1 VKKHIIAMAALCA
14 CMSAASA
21 QTSVTIYGIVDAGI
35 THVNNDGPNGGR
47 TTVEAG
53 QMQVSRWGF
62 KGVEDL
68 GGGLKARFGLEG
80 TLLNDTGAAGVGTG
94 NPPTTSLFDRE
105 ATVGLSGNFG
115 SIDFGRQNILGVL
128 SVGMADPMGL
138 AFAATSPNVLFAAMN
153 HAGVYGAYG
162 ANGSGTALRQNNSIR
177 YVSPSFS
184 GFGFALMR
192 AFGEQAGDSQRN
204 SYVGASAFYNA
215 GPLNLYG
222 AYARMK
228 NNPTNLAV
236 SPDLLT
242 SHAVGVKYTMSRA
255 VLKST
260 YSENKL
266 DSTGRK
272 ISVFG
277 AGVDVPVAPA
287 ITLTGAFYNTRRSG
301 DLKDDSQQY
310 IFITRYALSKRSTA
324 YFSYGHAATDRIV
337 SASDINLAQ
346 GFVSV
351 GSDSANRLT
360 VGVMHMF

>member
-1 VKKHIIAMAALCA
+1 VKKHIIALAALCA

-53 QMQVSRWGF
+53 QMAVSRWGF

-80 TLLNDTGAAGVGTG
+80 TLLNDTGAAGVATG
-94 NPPTTSLFDRE
+94 NPTATSLFDRE
-105 ATVGLSGNFG
+105 ATVGLTGNFG

-138 AFAATSPNVLFAAMN
+138 AFAATSPNVLFSAMN

-162 ANGSGTALRQNNSIR
+162 ANGGGTALRQNNSVR
-177 YVSPSFS
+177 YVSPSWG
-184 GFGFALMR
+184 GFGFGLMR
-192 AFGEQAGDSQRN
+192 AFGEQAGDSQRS
-204 SYVGASAFYNA
+204 SYQGVSAFYNA
-215 GPLNLYG
+215 GPLNVAG

-228 NNPTNLAV
+228 NNTNT
-236 SPDLLT
+236 DLLT
-242 SHAVGVKYTMSRA
+242 SHAIGVKYTMPRA
-255 VLKST
+255 VLKAT
-260 YSENKL
+260 YAENEL
-266 DSTGRK
+266 DSTNRK
-272 ISVFG
+272 IAVFG
-277 AGVDVPVAPA
+277 AGVDVPVAPN
-287 ITLTGAFYNTRRSG
+287 ITLTGAFYNTKRSG
-301 DLKDDSQQY
+301 DLSDDSQQY

-324 YFSYGHAATDRIV
+324 YFSYGHAATDTV
-337 SASDINLAQ
+337 VTATQINLAQ
-346 GFVSV
+346 GVVSV

-360 VGVMHMF
+360 VGIMHAF

>member
-1 VKKHIIAMAALCA
+1 MKKHIIAMAALCA

-80 TLLNDTGAAGVGTG
+80 TLLNDTGGAGVPTG
-94 NPPTTSLFDRE
+94 NPSTTSLFDRE
-105 ATVGLSGNFG
+105 ATVGLTGNFG
-115 SIDFGRQNILGVL
+115 SLDFGRQNILGVL
-128 SVGMADPMGL
+128 SVGMADPMSL
-138 AFAATSPNVLFAAMN
+138 AFAATSPNVLFAGMN

-162 ANGSGTALRQNNSIR
+162 ANGGGTALRQNNSIR
-177 YVSPSFS
+177 YVSPSWS

-228 NNPTNLAV
+228 NNPTAIGV
-236 SPDLLT
+236 SPDLLH
-242 SHAVGVKYTMSRA
+242 SHAIGVKYTMSRA

-260 YSENKL
+260 YAENKL

-287 ITLTGAFYNTRRSG
+287 ITLTGAFYNTRRTG

-337 SASDINLAQ
+337 SATDINLAQ